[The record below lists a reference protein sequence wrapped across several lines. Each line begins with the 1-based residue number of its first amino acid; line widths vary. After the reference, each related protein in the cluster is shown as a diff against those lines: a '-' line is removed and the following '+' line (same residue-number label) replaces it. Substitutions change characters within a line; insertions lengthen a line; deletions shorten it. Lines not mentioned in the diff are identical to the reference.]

1 MKTVLGRAGVVLQAG
16 VFVEELMLARFE
28 RRCRREHTGHGV
40 LVARM
45 PSVPF
50 TWD

>member
-1 MKTVLGRAGVVLQAG
+1 MKTVLGRAGVMLQAG

-28 RRCRREHTGHGV
+28 RRCRKEHPGSGV
-40 LVARM
+40 PDARM

-50 TWD
+50 T